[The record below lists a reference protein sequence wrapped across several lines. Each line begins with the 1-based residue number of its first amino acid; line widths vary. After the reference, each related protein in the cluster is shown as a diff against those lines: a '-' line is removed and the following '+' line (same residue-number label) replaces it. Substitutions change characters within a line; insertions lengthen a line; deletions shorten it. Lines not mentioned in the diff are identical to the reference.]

1 MNMNDY
7 LTMST
12 SDFVDGSTAQGL
24 RIAGL
29 VLLAIVV
36 IVVIVEGMSYIWGNN
51 GGSLEAILF
60 TLLVATMVIPLL
72 LSARCPDVSVSDLNT
87 TYGITMLT
95 DDHGNRTATEKSK
108 SGEII
113 VLPGGIDTDA
123 SFDLS
128 GDQRYD
134 IAYVKRGAHEVSK
147 GMLISHDNR
156 FGILEN
162 NADGTSTTLEPVK
175 SHKNTGKSRKSIN
188 KRAGCYVKS
197 YNADGS
203 VKELAGDCGVG
214 ANH

>member
-1 MNMNDY
+1 
-7 LTMST
+7 
-12 SDFVDGSTAQGL
+12 V
-24 RIAGL
+24 I
-29 VLLAIVV
+29 IVV
-36 IVVIVEGMSYIWGNN
+36 IVALISYLWGHNDGAIDAVWIALFSAVI
-51 GGSLEAILF
+51 
-60 TLLVATMVIPLL
+60 VIPLL
-72 LSARCPDVSVSDLNT
+72 LASGGSRDVAVSDLNT

-95 DDHGNRTATEKSK
+95 DDHGHRTDTEKSK

-113 VLPGGIDTDA
+113 ALPGGIDTDA
-123 SFDLS
+123 SFDLR

-156 FGILEN
+156 FGIIEN
-162 NADGTSTTLEPVK
+162 NADGTATPLKPVK

-188 KRAGCYVKS
+188 KRARCYVKS
-197 YNADGS
+197 YNTDGS